1 MAEPH
6 DRARD
11 EFFSEAQEI
20 IEGLGRDL
28 LALDESQRS
37 GRSEPDLI
45 NDIFRA
51 VHTLKG
57 VAGIFGANRMS
68 ALSHEL
74 ENLLDNLRLGRA
86 ELSPPV
92 LVLLFRSVELYG
104 RILQSETEG
113 RDLPMPEFD
122 ELVRQLGVNTRGGP
136 SPSTQGQYELDPSLL
151 AVLTEYEEHRLRTNI
166 AQGLTLYRLRVQFQL
181 ATIDNALDELKV
193 TAKPFG
199 EIITYLPTGAG
210 ADAESIELD
219 ILMASRSSIEE
230 LRGALS
236 AAGVEVEEVPRRS
249 ADVTARVSVPP
260 PAPSTAQTHHAAPP
274 PSPMPTSAASTYSV
288 RNAAPTRSYQRL

>member
-1 MAEPH
+1 MAETH

-37 GRSEPDLI
+37 GRSDPDLI

-86 ELSPPV
+86 ELTANV
-92 LVLLFRSVELYG
+92 LVMLFRSVESYG
-104 RILQSETEG
+104 RIL
-113 RDLPMPEFD
+113 
-122 ELVRQLGVNTRGGP
+122 
-136 SPSTQGQYELDPSLL
+136 
-151 AVLTEYEEHRLRTNI
+151 
-166 AQGLTLYRLRVQFQL
+166 
-181 ATIDNALDELKV
+181 
-193 TAKPFG
+193 
-199 EIITYLPTGAG
+199 
-210 ADAESIELD
+210 
-219 ILMASRSSIEE
+219 
-230 LRGALS
+230 
-236 AAGVEVEEVPRRS
+236 
-249 ADVTARVSVPP
+249 
-260 PAPSTAQTHHAAPP
+260 
-274 PSPMPTSAASTYSV
+274 
-288 RNAAPTRSYQRL
+288 